1 MTAKV
6 SARLAGAFSFMKN
19 RRGFGARPDRRYVGL
34 RNRKELSMSM
44 QEDLANPSH
53 PLNHIIRLGR
63 SRARW
68 RLFAVALV
76 SLLAG
81 IAIGSFD

>member
-1 MTAKV
+1 M
-6 SARLAGAFSFMKN
+6 LCGGCLFQKN
-19 RRGFGARPDRRYVGL
+19 RRGFGARPQRRYVGL
-34 RNRKELSMSM
+34 FNRKELSMSM

-68 RLFAVALV
+68 RLAAVMLLSLFAGVVLR
-76 SLLAG
+76 SLL
-81 IAIGSFD
+81 

>member
-1 MTAKV
+1 
-6 SARLAGAFSFMKN
+6 
-19 RRGFGARPDRRYVGL
+19 
-34 RNRKELSMSM
+34 MSM

-63 SRARW
+63 SRTRW